1 MQQVLIGI
9 ILVLGL
15 GSFYLYNQN
24 QVLSANNLAL
34 EGAVQEQQM
43 AMDAMKESFE
53 RQGKALNNLASKNAQ
68 IEQEMNSYLDIF
80 RRHNLNQLAVAKPG
94 MIEKRIN
101 DATNQVFESIE
112 NDSKELD
119 TLDDPSNEINP
130 NNLSLIHI

>member
-1 MQQVLIGI
+1 MNQMFMGI
-9 ILVLGL
+9 ILILGL
-15 GSFYLYNQN
+15 ATFYLYNQN
-24 QVLSANNLAL
+24 QTLTANNLAL

-43 AMDAMKESFE
+43 AMDAMRESFE
-53 RQGKALNNLASKNAQ
+53 KQGKALNTLASKNAQ

-101 DATNQVFESIE
+101 DSTMQVFESIE

-119 TLDDPSNEINP
+119 SLDDPSADINP
-130 NNLSLIHI
+130 NN

>member
-1 MQQVLIGI
+1 MNQMLIGI

-15 GSFYLYNQN
+15 GSYYLYNQN

-34 EGAVQEQQM
+34 EGAIVEQQA

-53 RQGKALNNLASKNAQ
+53 KQGKSLQNMMRKNAQ

-119 TLDDPSNEINP
+119 TLDDPSNDINP
-130 NNLSLIHI
+130 NN

>member
-34 EGAVQEQQM
+34 EGAVAEQQA
-43 AMDAMKESFE
+43 AMEVMKESYE

-119 TLDDPSNEINP
+119 TLDDPSNDINP

>member
-1 MQQVLIGI
+1 MQQMLIGI

-15 GSFYLYNQN
+15 GSYYLYNQN

-34 EGAVQEQQM
+34 EGAVAEQQA
-43 AMDAMKESFE
+43 AMNVMKENFE
-53 RQGKALNNLASKNAQ
+53 KQGKALNNLASRNAQ

-94 MIEKRIN
+94 MIEKRVN
-101 DATNQVFESIE
+101 NATKQVFESIE

-119 TLDDPSNEINP
+119 SLDDPTSDINP
-130 NNLSLIHI
+130 NN

>member
-1 MQQVLIGI
+1 MNQMFMGI
-9 ILVLGL
+9 ILILGL
-15 GSFYLYNQN
+15 ATFYLYNQN
-24 QVLSANNLAL
+24 QTLTANNLAL

-43 AMDAMKESFE
+43 AMDAMRESFE
-53 RQGKALNNLASKNAQ
+53 KQGKALNTLASKNAQ

-119 TLDDPSNEINP
+119 TLDDPSNDINP
-130 NNLSLIHI
+130 NN